1 VSTTPHDSIV
11 LSHVDLATNF
21 IFFYAT
27 LLLSEVITLIN
38 VFFCLNIDNQIA
50 EVVNCMKDLIDHS
63 RQTGSGPIGAVLLTV
78 FYPVLVA

>member
-1 VSTTPHDSIV
+1 VSTTAHDCIV
-11 LSHVDLATNF
+11 HSHVDLSINF

-27 LLLSEVITLIN
+27 LIEFITLIN
-38 VFFCLNIDNQIA
+38 LFFCLNIDNQIA

-63 RQTGSGPIGAVLLTV
+63 RQTGSGPIGAVLLT